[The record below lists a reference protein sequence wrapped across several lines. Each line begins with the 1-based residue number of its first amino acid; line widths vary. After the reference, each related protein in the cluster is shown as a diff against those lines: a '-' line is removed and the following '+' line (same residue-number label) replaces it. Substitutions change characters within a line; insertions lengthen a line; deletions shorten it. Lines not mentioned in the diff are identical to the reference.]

1 MKLSW
6 IFTLCLVFIVTVF
19 SVQNA
24 RPIEVRLLFWELSI
38 SSALVIMLA
47 ALLGGLVGLAFGL
60 HSRSAPAPDSAN
72 VKRKSDP
79 ETLPFTRETTHES
92 P

>member
-6 IFTLCLVFIVTVF
+6 IFTLLLLAFVAIF

-24 RPIEVRLLFWELSI
+24 QPIDVRFLAWELSI
-38 SSALVIMLA
+38 SSALVIQLA

-60 HSRSAPAPDSAN
+60 HSRSASAKDAPQG
-72 VKRKSDP
+72 K
-79 ETLPFTRETTHES
+79 LPNDTVLVPGPHEPTPES